1 MAKLL
6 LSYNSAKLNVH
17 SLNPIFSEYRRPM
30 DVRGS
35 WETLSS
41 LDITLVWSTSVVGLE
56 VPLGAGAGV
65 SVDAEGSGLDVAAS
79 PPITLL
85 SHKHHSLVQVA
96 IH

>member
-17 SLNPIFSEYRRPM
+17 SLNPIFPEYRLPM
-30 DVRGS
+30 DVWGS

-41 LDITLVWSTSVVGLE
+41 PDITLIWSTSVVGLE
-56 VPLGAGAGV
+56 VPLSAGAGV
-65 SVDAEGSGLDVAAS
+65 SVDAEGPGLDVAAS